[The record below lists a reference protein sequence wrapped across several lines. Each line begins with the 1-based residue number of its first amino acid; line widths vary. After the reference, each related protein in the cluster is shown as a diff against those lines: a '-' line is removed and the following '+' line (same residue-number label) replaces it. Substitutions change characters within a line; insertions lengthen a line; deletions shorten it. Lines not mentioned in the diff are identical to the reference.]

1 MKRSAVRAL
10 AATAGGAAVVATA
23 VVLRQ
28 APPSE
33 PADGT
38 SSFEIQQD
46 PRDVEQYWT
55 ERRMAEA
62 EPAPMPRAE

>member
-1 MKRSAVRAL
+1 MKRSVVRAF
-10 AATAGGAAVVATA
+10 AATAGVAAVVATA

-28 APPSE
+28 PPPSE

-38 SSFEIQQD
+38 SSFEVQQNQ
-46 PRDVEQYWT
+46 RDVERYWT

-62 EPAPMPRAE
+62 EPAPMPREE